1 MKGVSFILF
10 ISFLF
15 VACNEQ
21 NPFYD
26 TYSPHFIRTQTKYS
40 VDPNTNKE
48 VQKIYEKLFEKTGNL
63 LIYIEYD
70 INSNIASKSDFIYE
84 DGKKIESVTR
94 YNEIG
99 DTINTFSKIYKQNS
113 NGQVYEIIK
122 IDNQGRTE
130 ERRRL
135 EYDEK
140 GNLKIEYIEKDNVK
154 IDEMNYD
161 YNYNNSGEVTK
172 IFIRDYQNGEI
183 IKKDSISY
191 SNNKVD
197 FISFD
202 SDGNINNR
210 KSMRFDNNGNIIEE
224 LIIDKNN
231 SIIEKYIFRYTF
243 Y

>member
-10 ISFLF
+10 ISFLLF
-15 VACNEQ
+15 ACNEQ

-26 TYSPHFIRTQTKYS
+26 SYTPQFVKTQIKYS
-40 VDPNTNKE
+40 VDPNTNSE
-48 VQKIYEKLFEKTGNL
+48 IQKIFEKQFEKSGNL

-70 INSNIASKSDFIYE
+70 VNSNISSKSDFSYQE
-84 DGKKIESVTR
+84 DKKIESVTK
-94 YNEIG
+94 YNELG
-99 DTINTFSKIYKQNS
+99 DTIKTFSKIYKQNP

-135 EYDEK
+135 EYDDK
-140 GNLKIEYIEKDNVK
+140 GNLKIEYVEKDNVK

-183 IKKDSISY
+183 IQRDSISY

-210 KSMRFDNNGNIIEE
+210 KSMRFDGNGNIIEE
-224 LIIDKNN
+224 VVIDKNDL
-231 SIIEKYIFRYTF
+231 IIEKYIYRYTF